1 MNIQTVLVLMIS
13 ILIPCMRAEWWRPI
27 SWSRPGWFRRKATIS
42 RNLTMDDS
50 RKLAIDVGTNDW
62 CMDRSKSRSAARVRC
77 ERGHQALLKLKHES
91 DCNCGSAPK
100 CRYVPRSHRRECT
113 VLPAPTDTVT
123 CPARLYGRNSK
134 RALIKFSDCI
144 QSVIATLP
152 PSLEAAEMEDVER
165 NGWPSVKRLNS
176 LPHTFHHLYSLSS
189 KFPPSKIT
197 EIENRDEMTEKIKE
211 NVGKLIMVVLYAKL
225 CDKWIRISG
234 EVEKLAGA
242 FQNSVAFFKHDM
254 DKKLEGLELYEESP
268 IPSFMFMI
276 GNKNGEWDLQEVPF
290 HTTDGRTLWRKLLGY
305 GVKPD
310 NGHLSPQRSNS
321 RQPSPQ
327 RSISRQPSPQKSIS
341 SSDVPV
347 RIT

>member
-234 EVEKLAGA
+234 EVE
-242 FQNSVAFFKHDM
+242 
-254 DKKLEGLELYEESP
+254 
-268 IPSFMFMI
+268 
-276 GNKNGEWDLQEVPF
+276 EVPF